1 MKSEDYPQT
10 EFVARLVPTAARS
23 NAKPPEVVNPAVRTN
38 PELARRIH
46 HGETRW
52 HLPGPCGVRVR
63 RCCCR
68 LLSPLFLL
76 LRPSPS
82 GASTPRT
89 LPSLSLSL
97 LLSLLF
103 IAWLQLF
110 LNVRDD
116 AISMLATPF
125 IPVAARNTKQNRPHG
140 CSKTEEATSE
150 RDRCGSERLG
160 SNSSLL

>member
-97 LLSLLF
+97 SSSLSPIHRLVTALF
-103 IAWLQLF
+103 K
-110 LNVRDD
+110 RSGRRHSD
-116 AISMLATPF
+116 ARYTIYTRSSTEHE
-125 IPVAARNTKQNRPHG
+125 TKSTSRSFQNRR
-140 CSKTEEATSE
+140 SYQ
-150 RDRCGSERLG
+150 
-160 SNSSLL
+160 